1 MDLEKF
7 NTLSLIEQEDFI
19 KKEGKLLEAEDDYS
33 YRLLFYAL
41 DEHTFEL
48 MYDNETD
55 LLVSVTFLG
64 EDNTRSIEFDPDDF

>member
-33 YRLLFYAL
+33 YRLLFYVL

-64 EDNTRSIEFDPDDF
+64 EDNTRNIEFDPDDF